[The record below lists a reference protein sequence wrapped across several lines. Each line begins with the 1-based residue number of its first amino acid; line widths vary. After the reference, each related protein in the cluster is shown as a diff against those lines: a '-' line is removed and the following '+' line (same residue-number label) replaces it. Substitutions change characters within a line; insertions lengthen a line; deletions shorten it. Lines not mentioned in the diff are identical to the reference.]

1 MFRPSRLCF
10 VAYNASL
17 PFYIYFHIRVM
28 VCTVVW
34 HYGSYR
40 PINLFNLISMYS
52 HYPVDSDMYSIQLYA
67 IQFVSG
73 LRHVGGF
80 VFSRNSGL
88 LHQ

>member
-1 MFRPSRLCF
+1 MFRPSKLFF

-17 PFYIYFHIRVM
+17 PFYFYFHIRVM

-40 PINLFNLISMYS
+40 SINLFNFISIYS
-52 HYPVDSDMYSIQLYA
+52 HYPVDSAMYSIQLYA
-67 IQFVSG
+67 IQFVSV
-73 LRHVGGF
+73 LRQVGGF
-80 VFSRNSGL
+80 VVSRNSGL